1 MVRKKEKV
9 DMFYTIQIVQAE
21 YQARNARL
29 NASKEVEGILV
40 QAPNIVDRA
49 VLAVRAALT
58 GHRAAADKSRAVY
71 SHGTAVAK

>member
-1 MVRKKEKV
+1 
-9 DMFYTIQIVQAE
+9 MFNTIQIAQAE

-29 NASKEVEGILV
+29 NASKEVEGMTV

-49 VLAVRAALT
+49 VLAIRAALT
-58 GHRAAADKSRAVY
+58 GQRVTAGKSRAVY

>member
-1 MVRKKEKV
+1 VEDV
-9 DMFYTIQIVQAE
+9 DMFYTIQIAQAE

-29 NASKEVEGILV
+29 NASKEVEGMTV

-49 VLAVRAALT
+49 VLAIRAALAGQQVT
-58 GHRAAADKSRAVY
+58 AGKSRAVY